1 MHIDIESR
9 PSYGMAV
16 VTLDEGQSIFAE
28 SGSMVAMS
36 EQLEVDT
43 RFSGAGKGGILGW
56 LRAALTSILR
66 MALAGE
72 SMFVNYF
79 TATGNGQQVML
90 APDMV
95 GDVEQIPL
103 SEGREITVQTTS
115 FLAAGPKVVIGMV
128 WAGFRMLLSK
138 EGAFFLKCSGTGPLL
153 INSYGAIEKVEVSG
167 SYIVDT
173 GHLVAFE
180 GDLSWEIK
188 KVGGW
193 KATLLSGEGLVM
205 RFNGTGTLWLQ
216 TRNFQALI
224 SWLTPQLPS

>member
-1 MHIDIESR
+1 MRIDIESR

-16 VTLDEGQSIFAE
+16 VTLDKGQSVFAE

-36 EQLEVDT
+36 EQLKVDT
-43 RFSGAGKGGILGW
+43 RFSGTGKGGLLGW
-56 LRAALTSILR
+56 LKAALTSIFR
-66 MALAGE
+66 KFLAGE
-72 SMFVNYF
+72 SMFVNHF
-79 TATGNGQQVML
+79 TATSNGQQVML
-90 APDMV
+90 APEMV
-95 GDVEQIPL
+95 GDVEQIQL
-103 SEGREITVQTTS
+103 SEGREITVQATS
-115 FLAAGPKVVIGMV
+115 FLAAGPKVVLGMV
-128 WAGFRMLLSK
+128 WAGFQMLISK
-138 EGAFFLKCSGTGPLL
+138 EGAFFLRCSGTGPLL
-153 INSYGAIEKVEVSG
+153 INSYGAIEKVEVNG

-180 GDLSWEIK
+180 GDLDWEIK

-205 RFNGTGTLWLQ
+205 RFHGTGTLWLQ